1 MAAIARSV
9 LAVLTGMVVAALVV
23 AIVEAIS
30 SQIYPLPRGLNAA
43 DPVAMREY
51 IKTLPAGAF
60 VFVLIGWALGTLA
73 GAWTAARLAGH
84 SPQLHG
90 NIVGTLLLGTGVANM
105 LMLPHPAWVWIL
117 GVITFVACG
126 YGGGRLAAR
135 ARPSV

>member
-1 MAAIARSV
+1 M
-9 LAVLTGMVVAALVV
+9 
-23 AIVEAIS
+23 
-30 SQIYPLPRGLNAA
+30 YPFPRDLNASDSA
-43 DPVAMREY
+43 AMRDY
-51 IKTLPAGAF
+51 IRTLPAGAF

-73 GAWTAARLAGH
+73 GAWTAARMAGR

-135 ARPSV
+135 PRPAV